1 MMKLITFEGIE
12 GVGKSTQIQMLND
25 HIIQQGKTSSIIREP
40 GSTAFGEE
48 VRNLLL
54 NTDFNISPEA
64 ELLLMFASRA
74 ELVKTSLLNPQ
85 TDFILCDRFYDAS
98 IAYQG
103 YGRGLSLDFIDSLIN
118 NINCPIPDLTF
129 LLDLDPLEGFNRK
142 SEDKMDRI
150 ESAGIDFFTRV
161 RNGYLQQ
168 ASKNTSRIKV
178 IDASN
183 DISSISDQILS
194 YFNNIR

>member
-54 NTDFNISPEA
+54 NTDFNISSEA

>member
-54 NTDFNISPEA
+54 NTDFNISSEA

-168 ASKNTSRIKV
+168 ASTNTSRIKV

>member
-25 HIIQQGKTSSIIREP
+25 HIVKSGFTSSIIREP
-40 GSTAFGEE
+40 GSTPFGED

-54 NTDFNISPEA
+54 NSDHDISAEA

-74 ELVKTSLLNPQ
+74 ELVQTSLQ
-85 TDFILCDRFYDAS
+85 ESHTDYILCDRFYDAS

-103 YGRGLSLDFIDSLIN
+103 YGRGLDLDLIN
-118 NINCPIPDLTF
+118 QLIINIKCPLPDLTI
-129 LLDLDPLEGFNRK
+129 LLDLEPQKGFERK
-142 SEDKMDRI
+142 AEDKMDRI

-161 RNGYLQQ
+161 RNGYLTQ
-168 ASKNTSRIKV
+168 AKQNTKRIKV
-178 IDASN
+178 IDASQ
-183 DISSISDQILS
+183 DITSISNEILLH
-194 YFNNIR
+194 FNSLP

>member
-25 HIIQQGKTSSIIREP
+25 HIVESGFTSSIIREP
-40 GSTAFGEE
+40 GSTPFGED

-54 NTDFNISPEA
+54 NSDHDISAEA

-74 ELVKTSLLNPQ
+74 ELVQTSLQ
-85 TDFILCDRFYDAS
+85 ESHTDYILCDRFYDAS

-103 YGRGLSLDFIDSLIN
+103 YGRGLDLDLIN
-118 NINCPIPDLTF
+118 QLIINIKCPLPDLTI
-129 LLDLDPLEGFNRK
+129 LLDLEPQKGFERK
-142 SEDKMDRI
+142 AEDKMDRI

-161 RNGYLQQ
+161 RNGYLTQ
-168 ASKNTSRIKV
+168 AKHNTKRIKV
-178 IDASN
+178 IDASQ
-183 DISSISDQILS
+183 DITSISNEILLH
-194 YFNNIR
+194 FNSLP

>member
-1 MMKLITFEGIE
+1 MKLITFEGIE

-54 NTDFNISPEA
+54 NTDFNISSEA

>member
-1 MMKLITFEGIE
+1 MKLITFEGIE

-54 NTDFNISPEA
+54 NTDFNISSEA

-168 ASKNTSRIKV
+168 ASTNTSRIKV

>member
-1 MMKLITFEGIE
+1 MKLITFEGIE
-12 GVGKSTQIQMLND
+12 GVGKSTQIEMLND
-25 HIIQQGKTSSIIREP
+25 YIIQQGKTSSIIREP

-54 NTDFNISPEA
+54 NSDFNISSEA

>member
-25 HIIQQGKTSSIIREP
+25 YIIQQGKTSSIIREP

-54 NTDFNISPEA
+54 NSDFNISSEA

>member
-12 GVGKSTQIQMLND
+12 GVGKSTQIQMLHD
-25 HIIQQGKTSSIIREP
+25 HIIASGFTSSIIREP

-54 NTDFNISPEA
+54 NTDFNISSEA

>member
-1 MMKLITFEGIE
+1 MKLITFEGIE

-25 HIIQQGKTSSIIREP
+25 YIIQQGKTSSIIREP

-54 NTDFNISPEA
+54 NSDFNISSEA

>member
-25 HIIQQGKTSSIIREP
+25 YIIQQGKTSSIIREP

-54 NTDFNISPEA
+54 NSDFNISSEA

-183 DISSISDQILS
+183 NISSISDQILS

>member
-25 HIIQQGKTSSIIREP
+25 YIIQQGKTSSIIREP

-54 NTDFNISPEA
+54 NSDFNISPEA

>member
-54 NTDFNISPEA
+54 NTDFNISSEA

-118 NINCPIPDLTF
+118 NINCPTPDLTF

-168 ASKNTSRIKV
+168 ASTNTSRIKV

>member
-25 HIIQQGKTSSIIREP
+25 HIVESGFTSSIIREP
-40 GSTAFGEE
+40 GSTPFGED

-54 NTDFNISPEA
+54 NSDHDISAEA

-74 ELVKTSLLNPQ
+74 ELVQTSLQ
-85 TDFILCDRFYDAS
+85 ESHTDYILCDRFYDAS

-103 YGRGLSLDFIDSLIN
+103 YGRGLDLDLIN
-118 NINCPIPDLTF
+118 QLIINIKCPLPDLTI
-129 LLDLDPLEGFNRK
+129 LLDLEPQKGFERK
-142 SEDKMDRI
+142 AEDKMDRI

-161 RNGYLQQ
+161 RNGYLIQ
-168 ASKNTSRIKV
+168 AKQNTKRIKV
-178 IDASN
+178 IDASQ
-183 DISSISDQILS
+183 DITSISNEILLH
-194 YFNNIR
+194 FNSLP

>member
-25 HIIQQGKTSSIIREP
+25 YIIQQGKTSSIIREP

-54 NTDFNISPEA
+54 NTDFNISSEA

-168 ASKNTSRIKV
+168 ASTNTSRIKV

>member
-54 NTDFNISPEA
+54 NSDFNISPEA

>member
-1 MMKLITFEGIE
+1 MKLITFEGIE

-54 NTDFNISPEA
+54 NTDFNISSEA

-118 NINCPIPDLTF
+118 NINCPTPDLTF

-168 ASKNTSRIKV
+168 ASTNTSRIKV

>member
-1 MMKLITFEGIE
+1 MKLITFEGIE

-25 HIIQQGKTSSIIREP
+25 YIIQQGKTSSIIREP

-54 NTDFNISPEA
+54 NSDFNISPEA

>member
-1 MMKLITFEGIE
+1 MKLITFEGIE

>member
-1 MMKLITFEGIE
+1 MKLITFEGIE

-54 NTDFNISPEA
+54 NTDFNISSEA

-118 NINCPIPDLTF
+118 NINCPTPDLTF

-168 ASKNTSRIKV
+168 ASTNTSRIKV

-183 DISSISDQILS
+183 DISSRSDQILS

>member
-25 HIIQQGKTSSIIREP
+25 HIVESGFTSSIIREP
-40 GSTAFGEE
+40 GSTPFGED

-54 NTDFNISPEA
+54 NSDHDISAEA

-74 ELVKTSLLNPQ
+74 ELVQTSLQ
-85 TDFILCDRFYDAS
+85 ESHTDYILCDRFYDAS

-103 YGRGLSLDFIDSLIN
+103 YGRGLDLDLIN
-118 NINCPIPDLTF
+118 QLIINIKCPLPDLTI
-129 LLDLDPLEGFNRK
+129 LLDLEPQKGFERK
-142 SEDKMDRI
+142 AEDKMDRI

-161 RNGYLQQ
+161 RNGYLTQ
-168 ASKNTSRIKV
+168 AKQNTKRIKV
-178 IDASN
+178 IDASQ
-183 DISSISDQILS
+183 DITSISNEILLH
-194 YFNNIR
+194 FNSLS

>member
-54 NTDFNISPEA
+54 NTDFNISSEA

-118 NINCPIPDLTF
+118 NINCPTPDLTF